1 MNISRWIILTLDL
14 LLVAI
19 AFAGAHLLRFDFEI
33 YPDDNYRYFRP
44 GIFLLFSL
52 RITFFF
58 LFRTYAG
65 VVFHTSIEDARRLFL
80 ALLFPTI
87 IILGFNSL
95 GYGAKDAF
103 LLPYSIILIEFFLS
117 IFLLVSYR
125 GFVKVL
131 YMKNF
136 ARGEQATNVL
146 IFGVGQAGLTVKNV
160 LESSGRGRYSVKCF
174 IDPVGNFV
182 KQRLGGLDIYST
194 SKLERLLVTAQIDT
208 LVFADGAIE
217 NKTRE
222 KVVDVC
228 LSYKVKIL
236 SAPPFK
242 EWSKGELDFKQIR
255 QIRIEDLLERKEIHL
270 STEKISEELDGK
282 VVLITGAAGSI
293 GSEIARQVLKFNLRK
308 LILVDQGET
317 PLYELNN
324 ELSQFQSAVEFETV
338 VGDVRNR
345 SRMSNA
351 FSAFKPNVVF
361 HAAAYKHVPL
371 MEQNPSEA
379 ILTNVLGTQNIAD
392 LCGEHKVSKMVYIST
407 DKAVNPSSIMGAS
420 KRIGEI
426 YIQALNDKL
435 AQDGQACKYV
445 TTRFGNVLGSNG
457 SVIPL
462 FRKQIAEGGPVTV
475 THPEMT
481 RFFMTIPEACQ
492 LVLEAGA
499 MGNGGEIFVFDMGES
514 VKIYDLAKKMIS
526 LSGLQ
531 EGRDVEIVF
540 SGLRPGE
547 KLYEELLAN
556 EEHNLP
562 THHKKIMIA
571 KVRSLEF
578 DWVLESVNSLLDLF
592 EGQDNQKLVKQLK
605 LMIPEYK
612 SMNSKFE
619 DLDKN

>member
-1 MNISRWIILTLDL
+1 
-14 LLVAI
+14 
-19 AFAGAHLLRFDFEI
+19 
-33 YPDDNYRYFRP
+33 
-44 GIFLLFSL
+44 
-52 RITFFF
+52 
-58 LFRTYAG
+58 
-65 VVFHTSIEDARRLFL
+65 
-80 ALLFPTI
+80 
-87 IILGFNSL
+87 
-95 GYGAKDAF
+95 
-103 LLPYSIILIEFFLS
+103 
-117 IFLLVSYR
+117 
-125 GFVKVL
+125 
-131 YMKNF
+131 MKNF

>member
-87 IILGFNSL
+87 IILGFNSF

-222 KVVDVC
+222 KVVDIC

-270 STEKISEELDGK
+270 STDKISEELDGK

-324 ELSQFQSAVEFETV
+324 ELSQLKSAVAFETV

-435 AQDGQACKYV
+435 AQDRQACKYV

-499 MGNGGEIFVFDMGES
+499 MGKGGEIFVFDMGES
-514 VKIYDLAKKMIS
+514 VKIYDLARKMIS

-571 KVRSLEF
+571 KVRSMEF

-592 EGQDNQKLVKQLK
+592 EGQDNQKLVMQLK

-619 DLDKN
+619 DLDRD

>member
-1 MNISRWIILTLDL
+1 MVLDL
-14 LLVAI
+14 VLVAI

-33 YPDDNYRYFRP
+33 YPDDNYRYFQP

-52 RITFFF
+52 RLSFFF

-65 VVFHTSIEDARRLFL
+65 VVFHTSIEDARRLFY
-80 ALLFPTI
+80 ALLGPTF
-87 IILGFNSL
+87 ILLVFNAV
-95 GYGAKDAF
+95 GYGDKEAF

-131 YMKNF
+131 YMSNF
-136 ARGEQATNVL
+136 VNDEQTTNVI
-146 IFGVGQAGLTVKNV
+146 IFGVGQAAVTVKNV
-160 LESSGRGRYSVKCF
+160 LESSGKGRYSVKCF
-174 IDPVGNFV
+174 IDPTGNFV
-182 KQRLGGLDIYST
+182 KQRLGGLDIYSLQ
-194 SKLERLLVTAQIDT
+194 KMERLIITAQIDT
-208 LVFADGAIE
+208 LVFADGSLDK
-217 NKTRE
+217 NTRDE
-222 KVVDVC
+222 VVDIC
-228 LSYKVKIL
+228 LKYKVKIL
-236 SAPPFK
+236 SAPPFR
-242 EWSKGELDFKQIR
+242 EWSNGDLDFKQIR
-255 QIRIEDLLERKEIHL
+255 EIRIEDLLERKEINL
-270 STEKISEELDGK
+270 NTKKISSELDGK
-282 VVLITGAAGSI
+282 TVLITGAAGSI
-293 GSEIARQVLKFNLRK
+293 GSEIARQVLRFDVEK

-324 ELSQFQSAVEFETV
+324 ELRHIDSNIRYETV
-338 VGDVRNR
+338 IGDVRNI
-345 SRMSNA
+345 SRMER
-351 FSAFKPNVVF
+351 AFKLFSPDVVY

-379 ILTNVLGTQNIAD
+379 ILTNVLGTKNIAD
-392 LCGEHKVSKMVYIST
+392 LCGQFKVEKMVYIST

-426 YIQALNDKL
+426 YIQSLNTALSEKDKH
-435 AQDGQACKYV
+435 CKFV

-462 FRKQIAEGGPVTV
+462 FRRQIAEGGPITV

-481 RFFMTIPEACQ
+481 RYFMTIPEACQ

-499 MGNGGEIFVFDMGES
+499 MGKGGEIFVFDMGAS

-531 EGRDVEIVF
+531 EGRDIEIVF

-562 THHKKIMIA
+562 THHSKIMIA
-571 KVRSLEF
+571 KVRTIAF
-578 DWVLESVNSLLDLF
+578 DGVLEMVNELLSLF
-592 EGQDNQKLVKQLK
+592 NEQDNKKLVTQLK
-605 LMIPEYK
+605 RMIPEYK
-612 SMNSKFE
+612 SLNSKYE
-619 DLDKN
+619 DLDS

>member
-1 MNISRWIILTLDL
+1 MNISRWIILTLDF
-14 LLVAI
+14 LLVAL

-33 YPDDNYRYFRP
+33 YPDDNFKYFRP

-65 VVFHTSIEDARRLFL
+65 VVFHTSIEDARRLFF
-80 ALLFPTI
+80 ALLFPTLLL
-87 IILGFNSL
+87 LGFNSI
-95 GYGAKDAF
+95 GYGSKDAF

-117 IFLLVSYR
+117 IFLLVAYR
-125 GFVKVL
+125 GFIKVL
-131 YMKNF
+131 YMRNF
-136 ARGEQATNVL
+136 SRGEQATNVL
-146 IFGVGQAGLTVKNV
+146 IFGVGPAGLTVKNV
-160 LESSGRGRYSVKCF
+160 LESSGKGRYSVKCF
-174 IDPVGNFV
+174 IDPKGDFV
-182 KQRLGGLDIYST
+182 KQRLSGLDIYGIN
-194 SKLERLLVTAQIDT
+194 KLERLLVTAQIDT
-208 LVFADGAIE
+208 LVFADGGVGR
-217 NKTRE
+217 KTRE
-222 KVVDVC
+222 RVVDIC

-242 EWSKGELDFKQIR
+242 EWSKGELDLKQIR
-255 QIRIEDLLERKEIHL
+255 QIRIEDLLERKEIQL
-270 STEKISEELDGK
+270 NTDQISSELDGK
-282 VVLITGAAGSI
+282 TVLITGAAGSI
-293 GSEIARQVLKFNLRK
+293 GSEIARQVLNFNLKK
-308 LILVDQGET
+308 LVLVDQGET

-324 ELSQFQSAVEFETV
+324 ELQQFDTQVHFEMV
-338 VGDVRNR
+338 IGDVRNMF
-345 SRMSNA
+345 RMERA
-351 FSAFKPNVVF
+351 FSTFKPDIVF

-379 ILTNVLGTQNIAD
+379 ILTNVLGTKNIAD
-392 LCGEHKVSKMVYIST
+392 LCNRFKVIKMVYIST
-407 DKAVNPSSIMGAS
+407 DKAVNPSSIMGAT

-426 YIQALNDKL
+426 YIQSLNNKL
-435 AQDGQACKYV
+435 SQKKGACKYV

-462 FRKQIAEGGPVTV
+462 FRKQIAEGGPLTV

-499 MGNGGEIFVFDMGES
+499 MGRGGEIFVFDMGES

-531 EGRDVEIVF
+531 EGRDVEIIF

-571 KVRSLEF
+571 KVRSMEF
-578 DWVLESVNSLLDLF
+578 DWVLKSVEELLNLF
-592 EGQDNQKLVKQLK
+592 DEQNNNKLVKQLK
-605 LMIPEYK
+605 VMIPEYI
-612 SMNSKFE
+612 SLNSQFE
-619 DLDKN
+619 NLD

>member
-1 MNISRWIILTLDL
+1 MVLDL
-14 LLVAI
+14 VLVAI

-33 YPDDNYRYFRP
+33 YPDDNYRYFQP

-52 RITFFF
+52 RLSFFF

-65 VVFHTSIEDARRLFL
+65 VVFHTSIEDARRLFY
-80 ALLFPTI
+80 ALLGPTF
-87 IILGFNSL
+87 ILLVFNAV
-95 GYGAKDAF
+95 GYGDKEAF

-131 YMKNF
+131 YMSNF
-136 ARGEQATNVL
+136 VNEEQTTNVI
-146 IFGVGQAGLTVKNV
+146 IFGVGQAAVTVKNV
-160 LESSGRGRYSVKCF
+160 LESSGKGRYSVKCF
-174 IDPVGNFV
+174 IDSTGNFV
-182 KQRLGGLDIYST
+182 KQRLGGLDIYSLH
-194 SKLERLLVTAQIDT
+194 KMERLIITAQIDT
-208 LVFADGAIE
+208 LVFADGSLDK
-217 NKTRE
+217 NTRDE
-222 KVVDVC
+222 VVDIC
-228 LSYKVKIL
+228 LKYKVKIL
-236 SAPPFK
+236 SAPPFR
-242 EWSKGELDFKQIR
+242 EWSNGDLDFKQIR
-255 QIRIEDLLERKEIHL
+255 EIRIEDLLERKEINL
-270 STEKISEELDGK
+270 NTKKISSELDGK
-282 VVLITGAAGSI
+282 TVLITGAAGSI
-293 GSEIARQVLKFNLRK
+293 GSEIARQVLRFDVEK

-324 ELSQFQSAVEFETV
+324 ELRNIDSNTRYEIVI
-338 VGDVRNR
+338 GDVRNL
-345 SRMSNA
+345 SRMER
-351 FSAFKPNVVF
+351 AFKLFSPDVVY

-379 ILTNVLGTQNIAD
+379 ILTNVLGTKNIAD
-392 LCGEHKVSKMVYIST
+392 LCGQFKVEKMVYIST

-420 KRIGEI
+420 KRIGEV
-426 YIQALNDKL
+426 YIQSLNTALSEK
-435 AQDGQACKYV
+435 GKHCKFV

-462 FRKQIAEGGPVTV
+462 FRRQIAEGGPITV

-481 RFFMTIPEACQ
+481 RYFMTIPEACQ

-499 MGNGGEIFVFDMGES
+499 MGKGGEIFVFDMGAS

-531 EGRDVEIVF
+531 EGRDIEIVF

-562 THHKKIMIA
+562 THHDKIMIA
-571 KVRSLEF
+571 KVRTIEF
-578 DWVLESVNSLLDLF
+578 NGVLEMVNELLSLF
-592 EGQDNQKLVKQLK
+592 NEQDNKKLVTQLK
-605 LMIPEYK
+605 RMIPEYK
-612 SMNSKFE
+612 SLNSKYE
-619 DLDKN
+619 DLDN

>member
-1 MNISRWIILTLDL
+1 LVLDL
-14 LLVAI
+14 VLVAI

-33 YPDDNYRYFRP
+33 YPDDNYRYFQP

-52 RITFFF
+52 RLSFFF

-65 VVFHTSIEDARRLFL
+65 VVFHTSIEDARRLFY
-80 ALLFPTI
+80 ALLGPTF
-87 IILGFNSL
+87 ILLVFNAV
-95 GYGAKDAF
+95 GYGDKEAF

-131 YMKNF
+131 YMSNF
-136 ARGEQATNVL
+136 VNEEQTTNVI
-146 IFGVGQAGLTVKNV
+146 IFGVGQAAVTVKNV
-160 LESSGRGRYSVKCF
+160 LESSGKGRYSVKCF
-174 IDPVGNFV
+174 IDSTGNFV
-182 KQRLGGLDIYST
+182 KQRLGGLDIYSLH
-194 SKLERLLVTAQIDT
+194 KMERLIITAQIDT
-208 LVFADGAIE
+208 LVFADGSLDK
-217 NKTRE
+217 NTRDE
-222 KVVDVC
+222 VVDIC
-228 LSYKVKIL
+228 LKYKVKIL
-236 SAPPFK
+236 SAPPFR
-242 EWSKGELDFKQIR
+242 EWSNGDLDFKQIR
-255 QIRIEDLLERKEIHL
+255 EIRIEDLLERKEINL
-270 STEKISEELDGK
+270 NTKKISSELDGK
-282 VVLITGAAGSI
+282 TVLITGAAGSI
-293 GSEIARQVLKFNLRK
+293 GSEIARQVLRFDVEK

-324 ELSQFQSAVEFETV
+324 ELRNIDSNTRYEIVI
-338 VGDVRNR
+338 GDVRNL
-345 SRMSNA
+345 SRMER
-351 FSAFKPNVVF
+351 AFKLFSPDVVY

-379 ILTNVLGTQNIAD
+379 ILTNVLGTKNIAD
-392 LCGEHKVSKMVYIST
+392 LCGQFKVEKMVYIST

-420 KRIGEI
+420 KRIGEV
-426 YIQALNDKL
+426 YIQSLNTALSEK
-435 AQDGQACKYV
+435 GKHCKFV

-462 FRKQIAEGGPVTV
+462 FRRQIAEGGPITV

-481 RFFMTIPEACQ
+481 RYFMTIPEACQ

-499 MGNGGEIFVFDMGES
+499 MGKGGEIFVFDMGAS

-531 EGRDVEIVF
+531 EGRDIEIVF

-562 THHKKIMIA
+562 THHDKIMIA
-571 KVRSLEF
+571 KVRTIEF
-578 DWVLESVNSLLDLF
+578 NGVLEMVNELLSLF
-592 EGQDNQKLVKQLK
+592 NEQDNKKLVTQLK
-605 LMIPEYK
+605 RMIPEYK
-612 SMNSKFE
+612 SLNSKYE
-619 DLDKN
+619 DLDN